1 MKKKILSVLA
11 AVGLCAASCNAEDG
25 IVVLSPQ
32 DFINHVKADTS
43 AVILDVRTPVEY
55 AEGHLEGTKQL
66 DYLNTE
72 AFEVGMK
79 SLDKANTYYIY
90 CRSGRRSHG
99 ACEKMKAQGFKVFD
113 MEGGYLN
120 WTKQGLPVVK

>member
-1 MKKKILSVLA
+1 MILSILA
-11 AVGLCAASCNAEDG
+11 AIVIGSASCSAEDG

-32 DFINHVKADTS
+32 DFVSQAKADTS
-43 AVILDVRTPVEY
+43 AVILDVRTPAEY
-55 AEGHLEGTKQL
+55 DEGHLEGAKQL

-72 AFEVGMK
+72 VFDAGMK

-99 ACEKMKAQGFKVFD
+99 ACEKMKSQGFKVFD

-120 WTKQGLPVVK
+120 WTKQGLQVVK

>member
-1 MKKKILSVLA
+1 MKKTILSILA
-11 AVGLCAASCNAEDG
+11 AIGIGTASCSAEDG

-32 DFINHVKADTS
+32 EFISQAKADTS
-43 AVILDVRTPVEY
+43 AVILDVRTPAEY
-55 AEGHLEGTKQL
+55 SEGHLKGAKQL
-66 DYLNTE
+66 DYLNAE
-72 AFEVGMK
+72 IFDAGVK
-79 SLDKANTYYIY
+79 KLDKANTYYIY

-120 WTKQGLPVVK
+120 WTKLGLPVVK

>member
-1 MKKKILSVLA
+1 MKKTILSILA
-11 AVGLCAASCNAEDG
+11 AIGIGTVSCSAEDG

-32 DFINHVKADTS
+32 DFINQVKADTS
-43 AVILDVRTPVEY
+43 AVILDVRTPAEY
-55 AEGHLEGTKQL
+55 AEGHLVNAKLL
-66 DYLNTE
+66 DYLNAE
-72 AFEVGMK
+72 AFDAGVK

-99 ACEKMKAQGFKVFD
+99 VCLKMKAQGFKVFD

-120 WTKQGLPVVK
+120 WVKQGLPVVK

>member
-1 MKKKILSVLA
+1 MKKTILSILA
-11 AVGLCAASCNAEDG
+11 AIGIGTASCSAEDG
-25 IVVLSPQ
+25 IVGLSPKE
-32 DFINHVKADTS
+32 FISQAKADTT
-43 AVILDVRTPVEY
+43 AVILDVRTPAEY
-55 AEGHLEGTKQL
+55 AEGHLEGAKQL
-66 DYLNTE
+66 DYLDAE
-72 AFEVGMK
+72 AFDAGVK
-79 SLDKANTYYIY
+79 SLDKANTYYVY

>member
-1 MKKKILSVLA
+1 MKKTILSILA
-11 AVGLCAASCNAEDG
+11 AIGLGTASCSAEDG
-25 IVVLSPQ
+25 IVVLSPKE
-32 DFINHVKADTS
+32 FISQAKADTT
-43 AVILDVRTPVEY
+43 AVILDVRTPAEY
-55 AEGHLEGTKQL
+55 AEGHLEGAKQL
-66 DYLNTE
+66 DYLDAE
-72 AFEVGMK
+72 AFDAGVK
-79 SLDKANTYYIY
+79 SLDKANTYYVY

>member
-1 MKKKILSVLA
+1 MKKTILSILA
-11 AVGLCAASCNAEDG
+11 AIGIGTASCSAEDG
-25 IVVLSPQ
+25 IGVLSPKE
-32 DFINHVKADTS
+32 FISQAKADTT
-43 AVILDVRTPVEY
+43 AVILDVRTPAEY
-55 AEGHLEGTKQL
+55 AEGHLEGAKQL
-66 DYLNTE
+66 DYLDAE
-72 AFEVGMK
+72 AFDAGVK

>member
-1 MKKKILSVLA
+1 MKKTILSILA
-11 AVGLCAASCNAEDG
+11 AIGICTASCSAEDG
-25 IVVLSPQ
+25 IVVLSPKE
-32 DFINHVKADTS
+32 FISQAKADTT
-43 AVILDVRTPVEY
+43 AVILDVRTPAEY
-55 AEGHLEGTKQL
+55 AEGHLEGAKQL
-66 DYLNTE
+66 DYLDAE
-72 AFEVGMK
+72 AFDAGVK

>member
-1 MKKKILSVLA
+1 MLSPKKIISQA
-11 AVGLCAASCNAEDG
+11 
-25 IVVLSPQ
+25 
-32 DFINHVKADTS
+32 KADTT
-43 AVILDVRTPVEY
+43 AVILDVRTPAEY
-55 AEGHLEGTKQL
+55 AEGHLEGAKQL
-66 DYLNTE
+66 DYLDAE
-72 AFEVGMK
+72 AFDAGVK
-79 SLDKANTYYIY
+79 SLDKANTYYVY

>member
-1 MKKKILSVLA
+1 MKKPILSILA
-11 AVGLCAASCNAEDG
+11 AIGIGTAACSAEDG
-25 IVVLSPQ
+25 IVVLSPKE
-32 DFINHVKADTS
+32 FISQAKADTT
-43 AVILDVRTPVEY
+43 AVILDVRTPAEY
-55 AEGHLEGTKQL
+55 AEGHLEGAKQL
-66 DYLNTE
+66 DYLDAE
-72 AFEVGMK
+72 AFDAGVK
-79 SLDKANTYYIY
+79 SLDKANTYYVY

>member
-1 MKKKILSVLA
+1 MKKTILSILA
-11 AVGLCAASCNAEDG
+11 AIGIGTVSCSAEDG
-25 IVVLSPQ
+25 IVVLSPKE
-32 DFINHVKADTS
+32 FISQAKADTT
-43 AVILDVRTPVEY
+43 AVILDVRTPAEY
-55 AEGHLEGTKQL
+55 AEGHLEGAKQL
-66 DYLNTE
+66 DYLDAE
-72 AFEVGMK
+72 AFDAGVK
-79 SLDKANTYYIY
+79 SLDKANTYYVY